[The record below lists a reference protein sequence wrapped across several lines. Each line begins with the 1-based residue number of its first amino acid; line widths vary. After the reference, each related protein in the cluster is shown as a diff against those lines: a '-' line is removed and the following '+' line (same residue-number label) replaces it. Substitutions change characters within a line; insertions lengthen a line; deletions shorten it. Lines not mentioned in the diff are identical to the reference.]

1 MMAEHKK
8 PYKVNVRR
16 ATIAEL
22 EVALPLLER
31 FFVEE
36 GFETPSAQI
45 RAGLVGLL
53 SGEESAAFVAWLDA
67 EAVGVATV
75 TTSSGI
81 EFGLSAELED
91 LYVVPE
97 VRGRGVG
104 GKLIEAVMNWCRSK
118 RCTLVA
124 AMVTPEGR
132 DAHDLVG
139 YYATHGFRETGRT
152 LLYAPLG
159 RTQ

>member
-1 MMAEHKK
+1 MMVEQKK
-8 PYKVNVRR
+8 PYQVSIRR
-16 ATIAEL
+16 ATKAEF
-22 EVALPLLER
+22 EVTLPLLER
-31 FFVEE
+31 FFAEE
-36 GFETPSAQI
+36 GFETTSAQI

-53 SGEESAAFVAWLDA
+53 SDEESAVFVAWQDA

-91 LYVVPE
+91 LYVDPE

-104 GKLIEAVMNWCRSK
+104 GKLIEAVKSWCRSK

-124 AMVTPEGR
+124 AMVTPEGQ

-152 LLYAPLG
+152 LLYAYLE